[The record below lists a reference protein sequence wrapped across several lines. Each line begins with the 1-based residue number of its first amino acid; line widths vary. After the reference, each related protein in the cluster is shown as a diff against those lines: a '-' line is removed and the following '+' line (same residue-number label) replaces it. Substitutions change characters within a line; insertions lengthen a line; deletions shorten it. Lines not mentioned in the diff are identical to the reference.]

1 MRGGGWLQLPPQKTS
16 ASMVK
21 TKLRPRPRCKT
32 KTGHGRGAA
41 ACCRG
46 SSGGR
51 GGCRFLTRRPWSADR
66 RRRRGSASPPFP
78 RRHRRQGGHAA
89 VQRHERYARCPRGG
103 APTTPAAAAA
113 DAATARFAGAERLG
127 DGGEEVPRP
136 LEAAA
141 DTSAPGGDGYHV
153 ELVQAVHVVGSVRVE
168 CHVPADAVPS
178 AAGRHTGAPAADSGR
193 PPVGRRDGRRSHRA
207 IATWA

>member
-1 MRGGGWLQLPPQKTS
+1 VIAATSVADGVRRARLSENRSTVTAARPTATTAFARKARLKRPPVVGG
-16 ASMVK
+16 
-21 TKLRPRPRCKT
+21 
-32 KTGHGRGAA
+32 
-41 ACCRG
+41 
-46 SSGGR
+46 
-51 GGCRFLTRRPWSADR
+51 PWSADR
-66 RRRRGSASPPFP
+66 RRRCGSPRLPFP
-78 RRHRRQGGHAA
+78 RRHRRQGGHAT
-89 VQRHERYARCPRGG
+89 VQRHERYARCPRGE

-113 DAATARFAGAERLG
+113 VAATACFSGAERLG

-136 LEAAA
+136 LGAAA
-141 DTSAPGGDGYHV
+141 DTPAAGGDSYHV

-193 PPVGRRDGRRSHRA
+193 PPVGRRDGRRSHPA